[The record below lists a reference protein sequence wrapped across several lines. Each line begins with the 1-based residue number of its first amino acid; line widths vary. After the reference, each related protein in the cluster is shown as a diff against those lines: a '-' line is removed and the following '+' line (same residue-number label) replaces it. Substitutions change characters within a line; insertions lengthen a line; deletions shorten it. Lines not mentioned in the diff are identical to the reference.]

1 MPVFDY
7 TALNHLGRQER
18 GTVDAESL
26 AAARRQLRAAGV
38 HVVRLAE
45 GGSETVA
52 RREETVRRI
61 RPTDLA
67 AGIRQLATLLNA
79 GMPLVPALGA
89 LVEQLDGHP
98 LGQVIVSVR
107 DRVNA
112 GAPLATALSEHP
124 RVFSDLFVNMVR
136 AGETAGVL
144 EAILLR
150 MADML
155 QRRVSLTSKVK
166 AALVYPAVLAA
177 VGVGVI
183 VFLLTFVVPS
193 ISKLFLEMNRALP
206 WPTRFLISASD
217 YIREYFWAGAVVI
230 AIAVLAFR
238 SWIATP
244 GGRLAWDG
252 LKLRMPF
259 FGDLFLK
266 VAVARFARTFGV
278 LLASGVAILDAFAI
292 VKRLVGNRVIGEALE
307 KAGASVGKG
316 DSIAEPLRRSG
327 VFPPLVYHMIAV
339 GERSGNVEDRLLEV
353 AATYE
358 EEVEAKTVALTSILE
373 PVMILVMG
381 VVVGFIVLSILLPIF
396 EINEVIR

>member
-1 MPVFDY
+1 MPIYKY

-26 AAARRQLRAAGV
+26 AAARRQLRVAGV
-38 HVVRLAE
+38 HVTRLAE
-45 GGSETVA
+45 GGSEVVA

-61 RPTDLA
+61 RPADLA
-67 AGIRQLATLLNA
+67 ASVRQLATLLKA

-89 LVEQLDGHP
+89 LVEQLGRHP
-98 LGQVIVSVR
+98 LGQVMASVR

-124 RVFSDLFVNMVR
+124 RIFSELFVNMVR
-136 AGETAGVL
+136 AGEAAGVL

-155 QRRVSLTSKVK
+155 QRRVSLLGKVK
-166 AALVYPAVLAA
+166 AALVYPAVLAV

-183 VFLLTFVVPS
+183 VFLLAYVVPS

-206 WPTRFLISASD
+206 WPTRSLIAASD
-217 YIREYFWAGAVVI
+217 VIRDYFWAGA
-230 AIAVLAFR
+230 IAVALAFLALR
-238 SWIATP
+238 SWVATP
-244 GGRLAWDG
+244 GGRLAWDRF
-252 LKLRMPF
+252 KLRMPF
-259 FGDLFLK
+259 LGDLYLK
-266 VAVARFARTFGV
+266 IAVARFARTFGV
-278 LLASGVAILDAFAI
+278 LLASGVPILDAFGI
-292 VKRLVGNRVIGEALE
+292 VKRLVGNRLIGEALE

-339 GERSGNVEDRLLEV
+339 GERSGNIEDRLLEV
-353 AATYE
+353 AEAYE